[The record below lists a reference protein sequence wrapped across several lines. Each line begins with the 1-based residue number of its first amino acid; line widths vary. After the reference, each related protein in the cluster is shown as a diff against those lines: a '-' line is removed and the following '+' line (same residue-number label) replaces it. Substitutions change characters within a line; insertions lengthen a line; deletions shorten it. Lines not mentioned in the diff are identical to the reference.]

1 MLSQEQSQ
9 VSGGVPALVGRL
21 HDVLRVCWRRNVQ
34 VLDPL
39 LSDDCRRTPVR
50 SAPDELGQ
58 HCFFG
63 DVHGVVYDRVEGE
76 VGGPHWLSSPSIAL
90 DPRAL
95 RHRLA
100 EGRPL
105 PVRPAAR

>member
-1 MLSQEQSQ
+1 MSKYLIPYSRMIADALLYA
-9 VSGGVPALVGRL
+9 VPQMSWGNTVF
-21 HDVLRVCWRRNVQ
+21 
-34 VLDPL
+34 
-39 LSDDCRRTPVR
+39 
-50 SAPDELGQ
+50 SATYMEL
-58 HCFFG
+58 CT
-63 DVHGVVYDRVEGE
+63 RVEGE